1 MRGRQKIGRSEYVF
15 LFQTAICPSL
25 FASRHFQKQM
35 RYCDLHC
42 DALTKERDFQVT
54 KENLTAGGCYLQCF
68 AAFIS
73 VRKDRYDS
81 ALTLC
86 DRFDALC
93 KEEGYHPVRRSAD
106 LKENAVNALLTVEEG
121 GAIDGDLQKLD
132 VLYERG
138 VRMMTLT
145 WNYPNEI
152 GFPNFPDFESL
163 KEGKLPFTARETSR
177 GLTEF
182 GRETV
187 ERMNLL
193 GMLADV
199 SHGSDKL
206 FYDVAEICGRA
217 NIPFVASH
225 SGADSVYA
233 CARNLTDKQ
242 LSVLGDL
249 GGVVGLDFC
258 ADFLSGDLSVKGQ
271 KDAILAH
278 ARAIVNAGGE
288 DVLALGSDFDG
299 IPENSYLRNPAYV
312 PDLLDVFSRE
322 FGSRITEKI
331 ARNNFL
337 RVFQEVCQ

>member
-1 MRGRQKIGRSEYVF
+1 
-15 LFQTAICPSL
+15 
-25 FASRHFQKQM
+25 M

-121 GAIDGDLQKLD
+121 GAIEGDLQKLD

-163 KEGKLPFTARETSR
+163 KEGKVPFTARETSR

-206 FYDVAEICGRA
+206 FYDVADICGRA

-233 CARNLTDKQ
+233 CARNRERRRRGRAGAGQRFRRDPRKFLSEKSCLCARFTGRIQSGIRKSDYRKNRAEQ
-242 LSVLGDL
+242 FPARISRSMSMILIYKNAASDHAAFLYFFIVSDHRRSNARYSVLETRCVGFLCRPIPNFPVFLCNGD
-249 GGVVGLDFC
+249 VR
-258 ADFLSGDLSVKGQ
+258 
-271 KDAILAH
+271 
-278 ARAIVNAGGE
+278 ARRRRKT
-288 DVLALGSDFDG
+288 LPS
-299 IPENSYLRNPAYV
+299 R
-312 PDLLDVFSRE
+312 SRE
-322 FGSRITEKI
+322 RRRRS
-331 ARNNFL
+331 
-337 RVFQEVCQ
+337 